1 MAFRM
6 NDAAVRH
13 GRALID
19 QGRYRINSNW
29 RMAEPD
35 AEQICAFLTQAGDA
49 DAAPWFLAQDE
60 AQPGAQGMKYPIGDF
75 RSVHRS
81 ALQAA
86 RRQAEAQGEA
96 EIAEAAREL
105 IDWIDHYN
113 AC

>member
-1 MAFRM
+1 
-6 NDAAVRH
+6 
-13 GRALID
+13 
-19 QGRYRINSNW
+19 
-29 RMAEPD
+29 MAEPD
-35 AEQICAFLTQAGDA
+35 AEQVRAFLTQAGDA
-49 DAAPWFLAQDE
+49 EAAPWFLAQDE